1 MITSSRG
8 PEATEPSL
16 SALADR
22 LAARRD
28 ELARAALAALLKNP
42 FWEARFGERA
52 RRHGLQDGLYHVAYL
67 CEALRAGTP
76 TPLEH
81 YARWLQGVLTTR
93 GMCSRHLADNFATL
107 AEAIG
112 RADVDDAEP
121 AFRYLA
127 RASEAL
133 RYEDEAPR
141 ALQDASWAL
150 AGGVVAAF
158 AEPGWTDAQ
167 RVKCIDDLRY
177 HVDYLAD
184 AVALARPQQFAAYVA
199 FIAEFLAPRGV
210 PRAMLRRA
218 LELLGQQVV
227 ATMSPRTADACRD
240 PLTLALRGLGP

>member
-1 MITSSRG
+1 MTSSDEAMNT
-8 PEATEPSL
+8 PE

-22 LAARRD
+22 LEARRD
-28 ELARAALAALLKNP
+28 ELARGALAAQLKNE

-67 CEALRAGTP
+67 CEALRAGSP
-76 TPLEH
+76 APLEH

-93 GMCSRHLADNFATL
+93 GMCSRHLADNFSAL

-112 RADVDDAEP
+112 RADVAEAEP

-127 RASEAL
+127 RATEAL

-141 ALQDASWAL
+141 ALQDASWSL
-150 AGGVVAAF
+150 AGGVVAAL
-158 AEPGWTDAQ
+158 AGPDWDDAQ
-167 RVKCIDDLRY
+167 RVKCVDDLRY
-177 HVDYLAD
+177 HIDYLAD

-199 FIAEFLAPRGV
+199 FIAGFLEQRRV

-218 LELLGQQVV
+218 LAELAQQISS
-227 ATMSPRTADACRD
+227 TMSPRTAAACGDA
-240 PLTLALRGLGP
+240 LGLALRGLGP